1 MNTEQPSQNEATPP
15 FSASAETT
23 REMAHQRT
31 PEEPPR
37 AAASDQKHGYHMVGA
52 GVELAGFTIIPA
64 LIGLAIDR
72 WIQFETA
79 YLSAF
84 GTLFGFIAGMIHF
97 IRQANSLQTPNSD
110 KHTKQ

>member
-1 MNTEQPSQNEATPP
+1 MNTTHPSQNEGDHPS
-15 FSASAETT
+15 SASTEPEC
-23 REMAHQRT
+23 EMAQQRT
-31 PEEPPR
+31 LKDV
-37 AAASDQKHGYHMVGA
+37 SGTVTTDQKHGYQMVGA
-52 GVELAGFTIIPA
+52 GFELAGFTIIPA

-72 WIQFETA
+72 WIQSETA
-79 YLSAF
+79 YLTAF

>member
-1 MNTEQPSQNEATPP
+1 MNTIPPSQNEGNRPS
-15 FSASAETT
+15 SASAEPAC
-23 REMAHQRT
+23 EMAQQRT
-31 PEEPPR
+31 SEDHSG
-37 AAASDQKHGYHMVGA
+37 AAIPDQKHGYQMVGA
-52 GVELAGFTIIPA
+52 GFELAGFTIIPA

-72 WIQFETA
+72 WIQSETA

-84 GTLFGFIAGMIHF
+84 GSLFGFIAGMIHF